1 MFCSVSGEVKLKL
14 DVKNPCQLVKIKM
27 QTRHTLK
34 QPKTIL
40 RTWKITN

>member
-1 MFCSVSGEVKLKL
+1 MSAVAEGIYKLIKTN
-14 DVKNPCQLVKIKM
+14 KNVLNEMK
-27 QTRHTLK
+27 LK